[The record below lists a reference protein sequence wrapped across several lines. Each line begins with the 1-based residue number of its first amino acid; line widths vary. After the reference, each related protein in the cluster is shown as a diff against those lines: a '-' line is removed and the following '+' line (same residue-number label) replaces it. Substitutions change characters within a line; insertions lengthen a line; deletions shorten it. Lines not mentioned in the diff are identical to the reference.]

1 MNTLPAHAVTA
12 IEGWTL
18 VVAGAIAA
26 VIVASL
32 IVLRMLIRWTR
43 QDLDNES
50 AWEPGRIALRRN
62 VRRDQI
68 RFRILAA
75 DLAIDVGRY
84 PQEVDR

>member
-12 IEGWTL
+12 IDGWTL
-18 VVAGAIAA
+18 VVAGAIGA
-26 VIVASL
+26 VIVAPL
-32 IVLRMLIRWTR
+32 IVLQKLIRWTR
-43 QDLDNES
+43 LDLDNEI

-62 VRRDQI
+62 PRRDQI

-75 DLAIDVGRY
+75 EFAIDVGRY